1 MTREHLR
8 ESDSLLQRLTVFYV
22 VEWHI
27 MENKT
32 SLILHLC
39 VDLNTR
45 VVFFKILLGFRS
57 VGEKIFF
64 KDNILFQSALKVM
77 VSVKRDASFLRNWTC
92 IFEKSQFITS
102 PLAWF
107 FKLKSLNYWIQDN
120 EQAPPL
126 HWPQHYNV
134 LLPKKDVIWSAVPG
148 LCSEQDDAT

>member
-77 VSVKRDASFLRNWTC
+77 VSVKRDASFLRN
-92 IFEKSQFITS
+92 
-102 PLAWF
+102 
-107 FKLKSLNYWIQDN
+107 
-120 EQAPPL
+120 
-126 HWPQHYNV
+126 
-134 LLPKKDVIWSAVPG
+134 
-148 LCSEQDDAT
+148 